1 MSGRRLDTMIIKDKI
16 TIRQFTLLTFLIM
29 VGDMILIY
37 PSLVTTLGKQDA
49 WICSFLSQPIGLFII
64 WILYKLQQTYPE
76 LSLIEICKKL
86 LGSWIGSVLSAGY
99 LFYFAIGAAICIR
112 EVGDFM
118 TTQIYLET
126 PIRVILI
133 MLICSLIWGLMK
145 GFQTMGATSELLTP
159 IVVIFMA
166 LLFVGLLPKIDVSNL
181 QPILNIS
188 RVHLIETVVRGAFT
202 SFGELLVLTMILPYV
217 VSGPYLKRDMLL
229 ATFCGGILLSV
240 LLLFSLL
247 VMGPFMTQHNIYI
260 SYTLSQK
267 INIGNFFERIEAFMA
282 TAWLIA
288 TYFKS
293 LLYMFAFVIGL
304 AQLFQLK
311 TYKPLILPSSLL
323 MFSLAI
329 LISPNVIFYTNTIMP
344 AWVDWD
350 MTCSFIIPLLLLLV
364 HRIRFGKDKK
374 NQTHP
379 ERLPT

>member
-1 MSGRRLDTMIIKDKI
+1 MIIKDKI